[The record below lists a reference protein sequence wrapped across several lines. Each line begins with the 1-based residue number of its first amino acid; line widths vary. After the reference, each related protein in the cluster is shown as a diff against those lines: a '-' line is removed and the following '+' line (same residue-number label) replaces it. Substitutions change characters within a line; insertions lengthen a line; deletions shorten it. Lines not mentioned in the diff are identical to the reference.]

1 MVLAFSCVIPL
12 AQISPVSPAVT
23 QDTAEVIEPPKENL
37 TLAVT
42 DLQDTAEVAA
52 LKEKV
57 AAAEAATQQALAD
70 KAAAEATTQQALAE
84 NAAGKEEKASAEAAA
99 QKALAEKAS
108 AEAAAQKALA
118 EKASAE
124 VAAQKALAEKP
135 APSGETPGF
144 GIWPSLAIMLMTGF
158 VMLTKRYGAR

>member
-1 MVLAFSCVIPL
+1 MIKRSMQLIAIMSMVLAFSCVIPL

-118 EKASAE
+118 EK
-124 VAAQKALAEKP
+124 P

>member
-1 MVLAFSCVIPL
+1 MIKRSMQLIAIMSMVLAFSCVIPL

-37 TLAVT
+37 TLAAT

-57 AAAEAATQQALAD
+57 AAAEATTQQALAD

-108 AEAAAQKALA
+108 AE
-118 EKASAE
+118 

-144 GIWPSLAIMLMTGF
+144 SIWPSLAIMLMTGF

>member
-1 MVLAFSCVIPL
+1 MIKRSMQLIAIMSMVLAFSCVIPL

-108 AEAAAQKALA
+108 AE
-118 EKASAE
+118 